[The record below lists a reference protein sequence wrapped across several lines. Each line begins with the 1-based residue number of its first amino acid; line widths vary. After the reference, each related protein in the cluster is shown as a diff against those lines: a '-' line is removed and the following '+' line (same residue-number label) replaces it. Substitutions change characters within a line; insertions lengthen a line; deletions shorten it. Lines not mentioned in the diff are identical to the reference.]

1 MSLSRRR
8 FLAAS
13 AAVPLFA
20 PSLALA
26 QAKEFRLGLITPN
39 GHSWNKAALK
49 LGDDLKAATN
59 GRLTMTVFHSGQ
71 LGNEPA
77 MMQQLQSGALDMGF
91 IQAAELGSR
100 VPHIAAINAPYIV
113 RSTPSVAKFVR
124 HPAAIKLFDV
134 LPQETGTIGLGWGI
148 TGMRAVFSSKDLTN
162 LADIKGMKLRIN
174 PTPVYRDFYSSLGA
188 APTPIPT
195 PQVFDA
201 MANGQVDGLEADL
214 EFSWNQRFDKVS
226 KVILQMNAVFMPMA
240 TVVSGRVWQSLPAAD
255 RELITKT
262 VKSTLDAQIDE
273 LAGNEPKL
281 VENFKN
287 RLCIPFL
294 GAGACADVLPT
305 AARLAGE
312 LLGTV
317 DPAVPFPFP
326 GAEHNLAKVVE
337 NFKNAP
343 IPIRQVDAKDTE
355 AVIAEFDKIWLPKAP
370 VLAELRKVGATL

>member
-1 MSLSRRR
+1 MPLSRRR

-13 AAVPLFA
+13 AAASVFA

-49 LGDDLKAATN
+49 FGDDLKAATS
-59 GRLTMTVFHSGQ
+59 GRLTVSVFHSGQ

-113 RSTPSVAKFVR
+113 RSTPAVAKFVR
-124 HPAAIKLFDV
+124 HPAAVKLFEV

-148 TGMRAVFSSKDLTN
+148 TGMRAVFSSKDLNT
-162 LADIKGMKLRIN
+162 LADIRGMKLRIN

-201 MANGQVDGLEADL
+201 MANG
-214 EFSWNQRFDKVS
+214 
-226 KVILQMNAVFMPMA
+226 
-240 TVVSGRVWQSLPAAD
+240 
-255 RELITKT
+255 
-262 VKSTLDAQIDE
+262 
-273 LAGNEPKL
+273 
-281 VENFKN
+281 
-287 RLCIPFL
+287 
-294 GAGACADVLPT
+294 
-305 AARLAGE
+305 
-312 LLGTV
+312 
-317 DPAVPFPFP
+317 
-326 GAEHNLAKVVE
+326 
-337 NFKNAP
+337 
-343 IPIRQVDAKDTE
+343 
-355 AVIAEFDKIWLPKAP
+355 
-370 VLAELRKVGATL
+370 

>member
-1 MSLSRRR
+1 MPLSRRR

-49 LGDDLKAATN
+49 FGDDLKAATN
-59 GRLTMTVFHSGQ
+59 GRLTLTVFHSGQ

-113 RSTPSVAKFVR
+113 RSTPAVAKFVR
-124 HPAAIKLFDV
+124 HPAAVKLFDV

-148 TGMRAVFSSKDLTN
+148 TGMRAVFSSKDLN
-162 LADIKGMKLRIN
+162 SLADIKGMKLRIN

-240 TVVSGRVWQSLPAAD
+240 AVVSGRVWQSLPAAD
-255 RELITKT
+255 RELIAKT
-262 VKSTLDAQIDE
+262 VKTTLDAQIDE
-273 LAGNEPKL
+273 LAGNEPAL
-281 VENFKN
+281 
-287 RLCIPFL
+287 I
-294 GAGACADVLPT
+294 
-305 AARLAGE
+305 
-312 LLGTV
+312 
-317 DPAVPFPFP
+317 
-326 GAEHNLAKVVE
+326 E

-343 IPIRQVDAKDTE
+343 IPIRQVPAGDTE